1 MVRGMIGK
9 KLGMIQL
16 FDQSGHAMGVT
27 VVQAG
32 PCKVIQKT
40 GQSKVQL
47 GYGET
52 AKTKVTKPILGH
64 FEKAGTEP
72 YKILK
77 EFGVDDVDA
86 LEIGQ
91 EIQADIFAVGEKV
104 KVVGTS
110 KGKGFS
116 GVVRKWNF
124 GGGRATHG
132 SRSHRIPGSV
142 GQCAYPARIFK
153 GKKMPGRMGGV
164 RVTAPNVQVVD
175 VRADENLIFLK
186 GPIPGSRGSI
196 VLIRKK

>member
-1 MVRGMIGK
+1 MVGGMIGK

-16 FDQSGHAMGVT
+16 FDETGQAMGVT

-32 PCKVIQKT
+32 PCKVIGKKN
-40 GQSKVQL
+40 GSKVQL

-52 AKTKVTKPILGH
+52 VKTRVTKPALGQ

-72 YKILK
+72 YKVLR
-77 EFGVDDVDA
+77 EFSADDVGA

-91 EIQADIFAVGEKV
+91 EIRADIFAVGEKV

-110 KGKGFS
+110 KGKGFA
-116 GVVRKWNF
+116 GVVKKWNF

-153 GKKMPGRMGGV
+153 GKKMPGRLGGV
-164 RVTAPNVQVVD
+164 QVTAPSVQVME